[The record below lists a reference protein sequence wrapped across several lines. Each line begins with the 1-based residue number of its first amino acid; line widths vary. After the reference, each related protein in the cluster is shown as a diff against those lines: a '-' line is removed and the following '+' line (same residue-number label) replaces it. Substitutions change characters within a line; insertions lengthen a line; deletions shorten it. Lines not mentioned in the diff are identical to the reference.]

1 MRADSLWI
9 PSKWSSKLSYA
20 PAKNWNQLCNQ
31 GVLSWLGRIYTLQT
45 RRNNA
50 TWLLASLYSLA
61 IIYIRP
67 PLNAYGYIWI
77 GMVTCWAI
85 SLCRDSPEIG
95 SVPMYRMATKRLQTR
110 ECKLM
115 WLWSKTAQEM
125 VHFWAWHK
133 LMTIRSIGFQFLSSF
148 FRTHKSHMCT
158 YVPNKHT

>member
-1 MRADSLWI
+1 MDSVEVELEVVLRASKELEPIVQSRCLELTWTDIYSTNEMQQRNMITCLALQLGNYIYQTTSQCLW
-9 PSKWSSKLSYA
+9 
-20 PAKNWNQLCNQ
+20 
-31 GVLSWLGRIYTLQT
+31 
-45 RRNNA
+45 
-50 TWLLASLYSLA
+50 LYIS
-61 IIYIRP
+61 
-67 PLNAYGYIWI
+67 I
-77 GMVTCWAI
+77 GMATCWAI